1 MGLYLYLKENYK
13 YLLPRFLRLNP
24 VIMENA
30 FNFKNLTSSFRNA
43 ETLNRSNV
51 NSIKYGNSCLPRYQ
65 NVKNFTK

>member
-1 MGLYLYLKENYK
+1 
-13 YLLPRFLRLNP
+13 
-24 VIMENA
+24 MENA

-65 NVKNFTK
+65 NVKNFSDYKELTCLSMFKSKVKSWVTDECTC